1 MLTFFRVNFRIVF
14 FCISLIVILF
24 STSTRALNCTNQTDY
39 VTLFCAVTV
48 QNDEFGDS
56 GKVWQWGH
64 WSKRGEVF
72 REQLIC
78 CLSLSLKCGARRG
91 SGAEDWKSNDKPEN
105 CSNKIIIIKR
115 NIFSGRRWSV
125 RVTCWSAGPCQE
137 KWRRHQEN
145 RTTSTQ
151 TQIRW
156 RRAGLIGR
164 NLRRKGQP
172 QPKLKYGE
180 GGQDWPGGSGGEK
193 EKKLT
198 QIFHACKVST
208 AWRITVIKDWHVL

>member
-91 SGAEDWKSNDKPEN
+91 SWAEDWKTNDKPEN
-105 CSNKIIIIKR
+105 CINKIIIIER

-125 RVTCWSAGPCQE
+125 RVTKIPIFWPFVAE
-137 KWRRHQEN
+137 KDAFRIIILE
-145 RTTSTQ
+145 
-151 TQIRW
+151 
-156 RRAGLIGR
+156 RAYFCNIYSQSP
-164 NLRRKGQP
+164 RKMLCSSLKFT
-172 QPKLKYGE
+172 KL
-180 GGQDWPGGSGGEK
+180 
-193 EKKLT
+193 
-198 QIFHACKVST
+198 
-208 AWRITVIKDWHVL
+208 